1 LIQTYKALYLDKA
14 QSAIFGPKA
23 IEKKS
28 RRKKNLD
35 TIEIN
40 EI

>member
-1 LIQTYKALYLDKA
+1 LIQTYKALYLDKT
-14 QSAIFGPKA
+14 QSAIFGPKV
-23 IEKKS
+23 IEEKS